1 MQCVSKQAWD
11 AITTETI
18 FNCWRKAHCL
28 HEIFVKTEIF
38 ADELDAALLNAVKK
52 LQIAAAVIEADDSAM
67 DIVGD
72 VMETS
77 GTLSV
82 ASASNEKLVSASTRY
97 LDIEESS
104 EVKDL
109 LVQDYVDELQQIEE
123 ADEEE
128 ISRRHLETKANQR
141 CTFKLLAWSTGAR

>member
-1 MQCVSKQAWD
+1 MDIAGDV
-11 AITTETI
+11 TET
-18 FNCWRKAHCL
+18 F
-28 HEIFVKTEIF
+28 
-38 ADELDAALLNAVKK
+38 
-52 LQIAAAVIEADDSAM
+52 
-67 DIVGD
+67 
-72 VMETS
+72 

-123 ADEEE
+123 GDEEE
-128 ISRRHLETKANQR
+128 ISRRHLETKAKQR

>member
-1 MQCVSKQAWD
+1 
-11 AITTETI
+11 
-18 FNCWRKAHCL
+18 
-28 HEIFVKTEIF
+28 
-38 ADELDAALLNAVKK
+38 
-52 LQIAAAVIEADDSAM
+52 M

-77 GTLSV
+77 GTLSI
-82 ASASNEKLVSASTRY
+82 ASASNEKLVSASMRY

-123 ADEEE
+123 GDEEE
-128 ISRRHLETKANQR
+128 ISRRHLETKAKQR
-141 CTFKLLAWSTGAR
+141 CTFKLLAWSTGGVFRDFELH

>member
-72 VMETS
+72 VMALFQLPVLPMKS
-77 GTLSV
+77 
-82 ASASNEKLVSASTRY
+82 
-97 LDIEESS
+97 
-104 EVKDL
+104 
-109 LVQDYVDELQQIEE
+109 
-123 ADEEE
+123 
-128 ISRRHLETKANQR
+128 
-141 CTFKLLAWSTGAR
+141 